1 MCKFTANI
9 LTNITPPPLLL
20 TIFIQILGENEV
32 FVRVFRVFRC
42 VSHGLR
48 SHDHRPLPVL
58 SPQGRSVHGPISL
71 PADIS
76 VIQWTKAQRI
86 SPALT
91 KGTEWAAHWYWMSPS
106 SALNEQPISIE
117 WETMSESIKKE
128 EQLSGKTSV
137 WETIALPDS
146 RCSNRRVY
154 GKACP

>member
-1 MCKFTANI
+1 MRTMSCVYDSPQYLFFMCKFTANI
-9 LTNITPPPLLL
+9 LTNITTPPPLL
-20 TIFIQILGENEV
+20 TIFIQILGEIAI
-32 FVRVFRVFRC
+32 FVHVFRVFRC

-48 SHDHRPLPVL
+48 SHDHRPPPIL

-106 SALNEQPISIE
+106 SALNERPISIE
-117 WETMSESIKKE
+117 WKNNEWINKKE
-128 EQLSGKTSV
+128 EQLFDKTSV
-137 WETIALPDS
+137 WE
-146 RCSNRRVY
+146 
-154 GKACP
+154 

>member
-1 MCKFTANI
+1 MRTMSCVVRFTTIFIFHVQIYGKYFNKYY
-9 LTNITPPPLLL
+9 PPPLLL
-20 TIFIQILGENEV
+20 TIFIQILGKIAI
-32 FVRVFRVFRC
+32 FVHAFRVFRC

-76 VIQWTKAQRI
+76 VIQCAKAQRI

-106 SALNEQPISIE
+106 SALNERPISIE
-117 WETMSESIKKE
+117 WETMSRNQLKKKNNCLAKRQYE
-128 EQLSGKTSV
+128 
-137 WETIALPDS
+137 
-146 RCSNRRVY
+146 NR
-154 GKACP
+154 

>member
-1 MCKFTANI
+1 MRTMSCVVRFTTIFIFHVQIYGKYFNKYY
-9 LTNITPPPLLL
+9 PPPLLL
-20 TIFIQILGENEV
+20 SIFIQILGKNEV
-32 FVRVFRVFRC
+32 FVRVFRVVRC

-48 SHDHRPLPVL
+48 SHDHRPLPIL

-106 SALNEQPISIE
+106 SALNERPISIE
-117 WETMSESIKKE
+117 WETMSGNQQKKKNNCLAKRQYE
-128 EQLSGKTSV
+128 K
-137 WETIALPDS
+137 
-146 RCSNRRVY
+146 R
-154 GKACP
+154 